1 MEINFENMKN
11 YFNDLHFNLSINNL
25 YIFFFCKPLKFMHL
39 NYFPLCSHKNWFS
52 IQFYFFLWK
61 IFSLYFKFTS
71 RIFNFP
77 LTSLTS
83 SVSRNRFIKEFCL
96 FILCKR
102 IVCYCEKSRKT
113 TNKLNYSEHPLEKK
127 SSSRAMYNN
136 ILRVLS
142 L

>member
-1 MEINFENMKN
+1 MRAQIWHWRTRLWQQQNPC
-11 YFNDLHFNLSINNL
+11 DLAQNPEQFLGFVL
-25 YIFFFCKPLKFMHL
+25 TQT
-39 NYFPLCSHKNWFS
+39 FS
-52 IQFYFFLWK
+52 SFFLWK

-96 FILCKR
+96 FILSKR

-113 TNKLNYSEHPLEKK
+113 TNKLNYSEHPLEK
-127 SSSRAMYNN
+127 RAVAEPCTIIFYVCWVCKCINWF
-136 ILRVLS
+136 I
-142 L
+142 

>member
-1 MEINFENMKN
+1 MRSTRKHEKLFSMI
-11 YFNDLHFNLSINNL
+11 
-25 YIFFFCKPLKFMHL
+25 YISTFPLTIYTISFFKPLKFMHL
-39 NYFPLCSHKNWFS
+39 NYTPFCSHKNWFS

-83 SVSRNRFIKEFCL
+83 SVSRNRFIKEFCF
-96 FILCKR
+96 FISCKR
-102 IVCYCEKSRKT
+102 IVFYCVKSRKT